1 MIVKL
6 RRKFVA
12 ISMAL
17 LTLVMAALFAVVMV
31 STQNSLLQDSHAALE
46 QALTLSRDKRPDLF
60 DFGLPGQSAV
70 LGEQQVQLP
79 YLTVEVASPNRA
91 YILHNQFF
99 DTSDQQVLL
108 EVINQALEDED
119 GTGTLHAHGYH
130 LRFLRAD
137 TVLGTRLAFVDLT
150 QERSTMAALGRNMA
164 FISLGALAVFFAI
177 CLLLA
182 RWATRP
188 VEQSWQQQRQF
199 VADASHEL
207 KTPLTVILSS
217 LDMLDQYGGED
228 PEKAELWLDN
238 IRSSSTRMRKLVEE
252 MLVLARSDNATQQFT
267 PGRLEFSELIQECV
281 LQFEPIAFE
290 SGKALEEQIQPE
302 LFVIGDP
309 ALLGRVAAIYLDN
322 ACKYGAAGSRISVTL
337 RGEGK
342 RVVLGVR
349 SEGTPIPKDQQER
362 VFERFYRLD
371 PSRTDEGYGL
381 GLAIAGELARL
392 HQGKVWCTADDTG
405 NTFWFSLPREK

>member
-17 LTLVMAALFAVVMV
+17 VTLVMAVLFAVVMV

-60 DFGLPGQSAV
+60 DFGLPNHSAV
-70 LGEQQVQLP
+70 LGGQQVQLP
-79 YLTVEVASPNRA
+79 YLTVEVASPSRA

-119 GTGTLHAHGYH
+119 GTGTLHIHGYH

-150 QERSTMAALGRNMA
+150 QERSTLAALGRNMT

-177 CLLLA
+177 CLLLG

-217 LDMLDQYGGED
+217 LDMLEQYGGED
-228 PEKAELWLDN
+228 PGKAELWLDN
-238 IRSSSTRMRKLVEE
+238 IRSSSTQMRKLVEE
-252 MLVLARSDNATQQFT
+252 MLVLARSDNATQQFAA
-267 PGRLEFSELIQECV
+267 GRVDFSELIQECI

-290 SGKALEEQIQPE
+290 SGKTLEEQLQPH
-302 LFVIGDP
+302 LYVNGDP
-309 ALLGRVAAIYLDN
+309 TLLGRIAAIYLDN
-322 ACKYGAAGSRISVTL
+322 ACKYGAPGSLISVTL

-342 RVVLGVR
+342 RVILGVR
-349 SEGTPIPKDQQER
+349 SEGAPIPKDRQER

-381 GLAIAGELARL
+381 GLAIATELSRL
-392 HQGKVWCTADDTG
+392 HQGKVWCTADDSG